1 MDAINSWH
9 WSTQL
14 GIVLVLVSALSMHL
28 VFSRRVAVV
37 GPTLLTTLGIAFCF
51 FGIALGLL
59 NFDASNIKD
68 SIPSLIDGIR
78 TAFWVSV
85 VGIFAAITIKLRV
98 FFFGDPAISPG
109 TNQSGHTISDL
120 AQLLVQL
127 NRSISGGE
135 DSALISQTKLLRA
148 DNNDRLDQLQ
158 RSFRDFAQTMAE
170 ANSKALIQAL
180 SEVIR
185 DFNNKLT
192 EQFGENFKQLNSA
205 VEKLVLWQEQNRT
218 QMAALIDQE
227 TQTRKSMTEASLRYA
242 ELVNKSQVFVQ
253 AAQSLQDILNALAAQ
268 RTALETSLKALA
280 ELINKAG
287 DGLPKVETKIV
298 EMTRQIEA
306 GVRANNDLL
315 TATVKTMAQA
325 VQASQTQ
332 LSQVLADGLT
342 KANQQVNSHIT
353 QTSEKLTAQVTVLD
367 AALERELTRSIE
379 TLGRQLA
386 ALSQK
391 FVQDYT
397 PLTESLRILVQSLQR
412 R

>member
-1 MDAINSWH
+1 
-9 WSTQL
+9 
-14 GIVLVLVSALSMHL
+14 MHIR
-28 VFSRRVAVV
+28 FSRRVAFV

-59 NFDASNIKD
+59 DFDANNIKE

-98 FFFGDPAISPG
+98 FFFGDPAIAPG
-109 TNQSGHTISDL
+109 TNQPGHTLSDL

-127 NRSISGGE
+127 NRSIAGGE
-135 DSALISQTKLLRA
+135 DSALISQTKLMRT

-158 RSFRDFAQTMAE
+158 RSFREFAQTMAE

-180 SEVIR
+180 SEIIR
-185 DFNNKLT
+185 DFNSKLT

-205 VEKLVLWQEQNRT
+205 VEKLVLWQGQYKD
-218 QMAALIDQE
+218 QMVALIDQE
-227 TQTRKSMTEASLRYA
+227 TQTRKTMTEASLRYA
-242 ELVNKSQVFVQ
+242 ELVGKSQVFVQ
-253 AAQSLQDILNALAAQ
+253 TTQALHELLTGLVAQ
-268 RTALETSLKALA
+268 RAALETSLKALA
-280 ELINKAG
+280 ELVNKAG
-287 DGLPKVETKIV
+287 DGLPKIETQII
-298 EMTRQIEA
+298 EMTRHIEA

-315 TATVKTMAQA
+315 TATMKTVAQG

-332 LSQVLADGLT
+332 FSQVLNDGLT

-353 QTSEKLTAQVTVLD
+353 QTSEKLTQQVTVLD

-397 PLTESLRILVQSLQR
+397 PLTESLRTLMQSLQR